1 MIYTLNLSAH
11 FTDCITDFILA
22 QKQNPIQLAQTR
34 IILPTKRACRCM
46 KEAFIR
52 RCGNQPLLLPQLTAL
67 YEIENLNEY
76 IPDGI
81 SSTERL
87 FLLARLC
94 LAKPNINTLDEA
106 IKIAMSLTQILDE
119 FYLHEASLD
128 QLEKIV
134 PYHEL
139 ATHWNESIEF
149 LDILRKAWPEILKE
163 HGKIDAADRRIRLI
177 KHLTHQIQSGSINEP
192 IILAGFDGAIPAV
205 NNLIKALTN
214 KNNALIFLDGM
225 NNNINEEGWENIH
238 ANHYQ
243 YTFKKLLKSLK
254 RNSESI
260 PLLTE
265 NTVLHEPLIHESLK
279 PAEQI
284 EEWRHIALN
293 SKVLNNVHRI
303 DCETLNE
310 EALTI
315 ATLLRQVLETPEKTG
330 ALVTTDRNLA
340 RRVILE
346 MRRWGVELDDSAG
359 TPLHHTPVGVYL
371 SLLADYALQG
381 GNGQSTVTLLKHPL
395 AADGFYPT
403 ELRYKVRIA
412 EKTARQKNARLY
424 YPLQSDLT
432 SFLTYFT
439 NNIPVSFE
447 TLLTEHLK
455 AAELLATSNDR
466 SGIERLWQSD
476 AGEQA
481 YRFFNEL
488 KEHAHIVGNILPEH
502 YPGTLAL
509 LMSGLSVRPKF
520 GMHPR
525 LDILGP
531 IEARLAHP
539 DVCIIGGLNE
549 GTFPTQPDTGPWL
562 SRPMRIAAGLPPLEA
577 EIGTQCMDFAHC
589 FCAKEVYLT
598 RSMKMDGS
606 QTIPSRFLSR
616 IEAVLN
622 GAGQNWK
629 IHKPYISRMI
639 DKPENYEKIER
650 PMPAP
655 PKELRPK
662 KLPVTGIEKLMQ
674 NPYGIYA
681 QYILNLKK
689 LPDLEKY
696 SENRAFGIA
705 IHAAIETMLKN
716 NNFHFNSNLLLK
728 EMKAKLKALN
738 ITDSDLALCLP
749 RLKKM
754 ADFIME
760 RHKEQNNFIKDLFTE
775 TCGAIHFDLCDGTSF
790 TLTAQADR
798 IDIKKDNTAEI
809 IDYKT
814 GVTPSQ
820 SEITKGMKPQL
831 PLEGLILQQG
841 GFSDIKTRPNDIAL
855 TFWKITGKNQ
865 GGEVKNMIIKSDD
878 DNGFDLLKSSFE
890 GVKNL
895 LNAYQNSTK
904 PYESQPNPKIVKYDE
919 YDHLA
924 RVKEWLSEDDTEGAT
939 E

>member
-1 MIYTLNLSAH
+1 MIYTLNLSDH
-11 FTDCITDFILA
+11 FTDTIADFILA
-22 QKQNPIQLAQTR
+22 HEANPIRIAQTR
-34 IILPTKRACRCM
+34 IILPTKRACRSM

-52 RCGNQPLLLPQLTAL
+52 KCGNKPLLLPQLTAL
-67 YEIENLNEY
+67 YEIEDLNEY
-76 IPDGI
+76 IPEAI
-81 SSTERL
+81 SATERL

-94 LAKPNINTLDEA
+94 QAKPNINTLDEA

-119 FYLHEASLD
+119 FYLHEASLE
-128 QLEKIV
+128 QLESIV
-134 PYHEL
+134 PYREL
-139 ATHWNESIEF
+139 AIHWNESIEF
-149 LDILRKAWPEILKE
+149 LDILRKAWPKILKE
-163 HGKIDAADRRIRLI
+163 RGKIDAADRRIRLI
-177 KHLTHQIQSGSINEP
+177 NHLTHQIQSGAITEP

-205 NNLIKALTN
+205 NKLIKTLDN
-214 KNNALIFLDGM
+214 KNNNLIFLDGM
-225 NNNINEEGWENIH
+225 NNNLDEESWENVH

-243 YTFKKLLKSLK
+243 YAFKQLLKSLK
-254 RNSESI
+254 RDSQSI
-260 PLLTE
+260 PLLSKNE
-265 NTVLHEPLIHESLK
+265 VCHETLIHESLK

-284 EEWRHIALN
+284 EQWRDIELN
-293 SKVLNNVHRI
+293 INILKNVHRI

-315 ATLLRQVLETPEKTG
+315 ATLLREVLETPEKTA

-371 SLLADYALQG
+371 SLLADYGLQA

-395 AADGFYPT
+395 AADGLFPS
-403 ELRYKVRIA
+403 ELRTKIRSA
-412 EKTARQKNARLY
+412 EKEARKKNAKLAF
-424 YPLQSDLT
+424 PLQTDMSI
-432 SFLTYFT
+432 FLKYFKE
-439 NNIPVSFE
+439 NIPIAFE

-455 AAELLATSNDR
+455 VAELLATSSDR
-466 SGIERLWQSD
+466 SGTERLWQSD

-481 YRFFNEL
+481 YRFLSEL
-488 KEHAHIVGNILPEH
+488 KEHASIVGDIIPSRYPE
-502 YPGTLAL
+502 TLAL
-509 LMSGLSVRPKF
+509 LMSGISVRPKF

-531 IEARLAHP
+531 IEARLSHP

-562 SRPMRIAAGLPPLEA
+562 SRPMRTAAGLPPLES
-577 EIGTQCMDFAHC
+577 EMGSQCMDFAHC

-622 GAGQNWK
+622 GANIPWK
-629 IHKPYISRMI
+629 IQKPNLSRLI
-639 DKPENYEKIER
+639 DKPDVYEKVER
-650 PMPAP
+650 PMPIP
-655 PKELRPK
+655 PKEVRPQ

-689 LPDLEKY
+689 LPELEKY
-696 SENRAFGIA
+696 SESRAFGIA
-705 IHAAIETMLKN
+705 VHAAIEAMLKN
-716 NNFHFNSNLLLK
+716 NNFNFNSNLLLN
-728 EMKAKLKALN
+728 EMEAQLKLLN
-738 ITDSDLALCLP
+738 ISDSDLELCRP

-754 ADFIME
+754 AEFVMLH
-760 RHKEQNNFIKDLFTE
+760 HKEQSEVITKLFTE
-775 TCGAIHFDLCDGTSF
+775 VNGAIHFELVDGTPF
-790 TLTAQADR
+790 TLTAKADR
-798 IDIKKDNTAEI
+798 IDIRPDNTAEI

-814 GVTPSQ
+814 GNPPSQ
-820 SEITKGMKPQL
+820 TEVTKGIMPQL
-831 PLEGLILQQG
+831 PLEGLILEQG
-841 GFSDIKTRPNDIAL
+841 GFPEIEIKPTDIAL
-855 TFWKITGKNQ
+855 TFWKINGKNQ
-865 GGEVKNMIIKSDD
+865 GGEIKNIAVKIEENNSDIFQLSF
-878 DNGFDLLKSSFE
+878 NGL
-890 GVKNL
+890 KNL

-924 RVKEWLSEDDTEGAT
+924 RIKEWLSEDDADGGA